1 MATGRAVVIKEY
13 LKPFVIEEF
22 DVPDPEPGAILLKI
36 SQAGICGPDLHT
48 WRGDRATSLLPLM
61 MEMLVKNQDRVPYH
75 KIVSNRYPLDQ
86 VNEAFEDAEWN
97 ERQTQVS
104 RGMLAP

>member
-1 MATGRAVVIKEY
+1 
-13 LKPFVIEEF
+13 
-22 DVPDPEPGAILLKI
+22 
-36 SQAGICGPDLHT
+36 
-48 WRGDRATSLLPLM
+48 M

-86 VNEAFEDAEWN
+86 VNEVFADAEWN